1 MPNITQIN
9 GSEFG
14 LQEARNYIPP
24 VLPEVFDYSAIAAT
38 RLTNQ
43 FQEKPLLTALNAAM
57 VLPLNSSESLAND
70 VRDKRWIKTAI
81 GLQLDKIGSVVG
93 ESRLG
98 RSDDEYRVGIL
109 FRIFVN
115 TSNATP
121 RDMMQGLSLL
131 TSPDDMQYI
140 EQYPA
145 TAMVLTNG
153 ASIPRGIHNVM
164 QGLAPAA
171 ISDVQVL
178 VTFANAPPFRFS
190 RDPIP
195 RELFVNLDADYL
207 VANGSD
213 IQISG
218 AAKTTGATLGGLAP
232 ADLSVNGF
240 MLDVGVGTLSINDIN
255 NNVVIES
262 GYHLLGCYA

>member
-1 MPNITQIN
+1 M
-9 GSEFG
+9 
-14 LQEARNYIPP
+14 L
-24 VLPEVFDYSAIAAT
+24 DYSAIADA

-43 FQEKPLLTALNAAM
+43 FQEKPLVKALNSAM
-57 VLPLNSSESLAND
+57 VAPLSSSESLADD
-70 VRDKRWIKTAI
+70 VKSNRWVNNAV
-81 GLQLDKIGSVVG
+81 GVQLDKLGSIVG

-98 RSDDEYRVGIL
+98 RNDDDYRVGIL

-121 RDMMQGLSLL
+121 HDMMQGLALL
-131 TSPDDMQYI
+131 TSPSDMQHI

-145 TAMVLTNG
+145 TAMMFTNG
-153 ASIPRGIHNVM
+153 ASIPKDIRNVM

-195 RELFVNLDADYL
+195 SELFVNLDADYL

-232 ADLSVNGF
+232 ADLDVNGF
-240 MLDVGVGTLSINDIN
+240 MLDVGVGTLSINDAN

-262 GYHLLGCYA
+262 GYHLPGLYT